1 MKSDSHAPL
10 YGRLVHLPG
19 AVEPELPKRSW
30 PWLMPWALALAA
42 VGLTLLLS
50 GCAAPHPASAGPAA
64 SSL

>member
-1 MKSDSHAPL
+1 MKPDSHAPL

-19 AVEPELPKRSW
+19 SDDSQSPPSRW

-50 GCAAPHPASAGPAA
+50 A
-64 SSL
+64 